1 MFTLPWFGPLLRL
14 PEVWRCEDKMTDKE
28 AHAPE
33 RCADCEMPESFEEHD
48 PCPFVHEPG
57 TCRYHPFRPAPVDV
71 PEERCHECGHQKES
85 AEHDGYE
92 APYVIRD
99 VLLCHPRHPFA
110 PAPTPETMQDAPAP
124 SDFADTSY
132 HFPQLWPGPQDA
144 PSEPAP
150 EGRTHEQVELNR
162 TTSRPAPETMSVEEQ
177 LAREYLEAFRKYTD
191 ARARAEA
198 AEAEL
203 AEQRHENDRLHRM
216 HLQVAAEW
224 NSKSARLSQELAEER
239 QQHARLRE
247 ALRAEVDRWARMS
260 ESASPETFANYLMSR
275 LEAMRALVPEEELNA
290 N

>member
-1 MFTLPWFGPLLRL
+1 
-14 PEVWRCEDKMTDKE
+14 MTDKE

-150 EGRTHEQVELNR
+150 EGRTH
-162 TTSRPAPETMSVEEQ
+162 
-177 LAREYLEAFRKYTD
+177 
-191 ARARAEA
+191 
-198 AEAEL
+198 
-203 AEQRHENDRLHRM
+203 
-216 HLQVAAEW
+216 
-224 NSKSARLSQELAEER
+224 
-239 QQHARLRE
+239 
-247 ALRAEVDRWARMS
+247 
-260 ESASPETFANYLMSR
+260 
-275 LEAMRALVPEEELNA
+275 
-290 N
+290 